1 MHELM
6 FREQTSAVL
15 CLRFYY
21 HHVGH
26 IPLVIAQKFSG
37 ETFSKMNLIIFL
49 LVFFQGLS
57 AIKCRNNGIEHITD
71 KGREFCECKGDFWGE
86 QCEEEDVSRG
96 TKLGCRYVYLNDKPR
111 FNKNLEIR

>member
-1 MHELM
+1 
-6 FREQTSAVL
+6 
-15 CLRFYY
+15 
-21 HHVGH
+21 
-26 IPLVIAQKFSG
+26 
-37 ETFSKMNLIIFL
+37 MNLIIFL

-96 TKLGCRYVYLNDKPR
+96 TKLGCRYVYLNDKAR
-111 FNKNLEIR
+111 FYKTLEIRKRPKSYENLIYSEVRDRNETRQSQYFSSEH

>member
-1 MHELM
+1 MQELM
-6 FREQTSAVL
+6 FREQTSAVW

-37 ETFSKMNLIIFL
+37 ETFSTMNIIIFQ
-49 LVFFQGLS
+49 LVFLKGLS

-71 KGREFCECKGDFWGE
+71 KGTEFCECKGDFWGE

-96 TKLGCRYVYLNDKPR
+96 TKLGCRYVYLNDKAR
-111 FNKNLEIR
+111 FY